1 MSESITNLTL
11 VHQNMF
17 LNKSEVRN
25 KHRRCLNLHSSY
37 ARPELKVCFDFW
49 SHFSTQIGFPARVFH
64 TSEPPKTSCCEQKCN
79 DLAHKRILHCLSV
92 VFLFV
97 SDPWSLYQPVKS
109 PEYASFKD
117 KKQNQTGL
125 IQVLLRGF
133 VDSWAFIIT
142 SITCLYIS
150 LLVTIVI

>member
-1 MSESITNLTL
+1 MSSTR
-11 VHQNMF
+11 QNP
-17 LNKSEVRN
+17 LKPAAVSRSVTIWLIREV
-25 KHRRCLNLHSSY
+25 
-37 ARPELKVCFDFW
+37 
-49 SHFSTQIGFPARVFH
+49 
-64 TSEPPKTSCCEQKCN
+64 
-79 DLAHKRILHCLSV
+79 LHCLSV